1 MTGTPRPIKFESP
14 GLGPAIVFIKSPLSA
29 SNLQPGL
36 ENLAHKDLNFLLH
49 EAVSQIFILLMEQ
62 SVNLSTSKCLPTADL
77 FLHGSNSADHSK
89 NNTDTQQ
96 YAIQ

>member
-1 MTGTPRPIKFESP
+1 M
-14 GLGPAIVFIKSPLSA
+14 
-29 SNLQPGL
+29 
-36 ENLAHKDLNFLLH
+36 D
-49 EAVSQIFILLMEQ
+49 Q

-96 YAIQ
+96 YAIQWTMAHLFNEIYATKKKKSSTTMLVI